1 MARGRLR
8 VYLGAAPGVGKTYAM
23 LAEGWRRRHRGTDV
37 VVGYV
42 ESHGRAATEAQLGD
56 LPVVPRRTVEYRGA
70 TLEEMDLDA
79 VLARHPAVVLVD
91 ELAHTNAPGSRH
103 EKRWQDIE
111 ELLDAG
117 IDVISTVNVQH
128 LESLN
133 DVVERI
139 TGVVQHETVPDAVV
153 RAADQI
159 ELVDMS
165 PEALRRRMAH
175 GNIYPPERVDAA
187 LANYFRPGNLGALRE
202 LALLWVADRVEESL
216 QAYLADQHITDVWE
230 TRERV
235 VVGMSGAPQGERL
248 IRRAARMAGRVQG
261 DLLGVHVVPAD
272 GLAHRSDSALDH
284 QRSLLGQL
292 GGTYHEVVGDDV
304 AASLAAFANA
314 ERATQLVLGA
324 SRRSRGAEVL
334 RGSPI
339 SSVLRRL
346 GTIDVHVIAN
356 LPDDADDVPMALPPV
371 RSVSGLPWRRKA
383 AGWTAVVVALPL
395 LTVLLLPHRDDLSL
409 STILVL
415 YLAVVVTIAAIG
427 GLVVGLVAAVA
438 AFLLENWF
446 FTPPLHTLTVAD
458 GEHVVAL
465 TAFVAVSA
473 LVSLLVGRSVR
484 RSREAVRA
492 RAEAEALAR
501 TTASLIGGTDP
512 LPAVVDQLRIG
523 FSLERVAVLERV
535 GAGWT
540 TLASSGPA
548 GTSPRRVGVGGVGV
562 GGSATSEGIGLSS
575 STRDDPS
582 MTIDLDEAGTR
593 RLVLTGGEL
602 GAVDQHVLRAFADQ
616 LRLALERRQLR
627 EEAHD
632 AEALAETDALRR
644 SLLQA
649 VSHDLRTPLA
659 SIKAAVTSLLQR
671 DVSWSAHDRDDLL
684 GTIDT
689 ATDRLDRV
697 VANLLDMSRLQ
708 SGALSLHCT
717 PTALEDVV
725 AAALGSVPDDAYRTT
740 VDVPETVPLVDA
752 DPALLERAVA
762 NVVSNA
768 LAWSPRDQPVR
779 IEAAPVQGLVVLRV
793 IDRGPGI
800 PPAQRARIFEPFW
813 RLGDRSTD
821 AGVGLGLAVA
831 HGFVTAMHGE
841 ISVDDTPGG
850 GLTVTIALAPA
861 VTGNGQG
868 PELGP

>member
-1 MARGRLR
+1 MARGHLR

-23 LAEGWRRRHRGTDV
+23 LAEGWRRRSRGTDV

-42 ESHGRAATEAQLGD
+42 DDHGRAATRAQLRD
-56 LPVVPRRTVEYRGA
+56 LPVVPRLTVEYRGA

-79 VLARHPAVVLVD
+79 VLARHPQVALVD
-91 ELAHTNAPGSRH
+91 ELAHTNAPGVRH

-117 IDVISTVNVQH
+117 IDVITTVNIQH

-133 DVVERI
+133 DVVQHI
-139 TGVVQHETVPDAVV
+139 TGVVQRETVPDAVV

-175 GNIYPPERVDAA
+175 GNIYPSERVDAA

-216 QAYLADQHITDVWE
+216 QGYLADHGIRDTWE

-235 VVGMSGAPQGERL
+235 VVGLSGAPNGERL

-261 DLLGVHVVPAD
+261 ELLGVHVVPAD
-272 GLAHRSDSALDH
+272 GLARRTGEALDQ
-284 QRSLLGQL
+284 QRELLDQL

-304 AASLAAFANA
+304 AAALAAFATA

-324 SRRSRGAEVL
+324 SRRSRTAEIL

-339 SSVLRRL
+339 SSALRRL
-346 GTIDVHVIAN
+346 DAIDVHVIASG
-356 LPDDADDVPMALPPV
+356 PDDDERRPTVLPPV
-371 RSVSGLPWRRKA
+371 RSVSALPWRRKL
-383 AGWTAVVVALPL
+383 AGWAVALVTLPL
-395 LTVLLLPHRDDLSL
+395 LTALLVPHRDDLSL

-415 YLAVVVTIAAIG
+415 YLALVVVIAAIG
-427 GLVVGLVAAVA
+427 GLVVGVASAVA
-438 AFLLENWF
+438 AFLLENWY
-446 FTPPLHTLTVAD
+446 FTPPIHTLTIAD
-458 GEHVVAL
+458 GEHVLAL
-465 TAFVAVSA
+465 TAFVAVSV
-473 LVSLLVGRSVR
+473 LVSVLVGQAVR

-501 TTASLIGGTDP
+501 TTGSLIGETDP

-523 FSLERVAVLERV
+523 FGLDAAAVLERTD
-535 GAGWT
+535 GGWT
-540 TLASSGPA
+540 TLASSGRSVPGA
-548 GTSPRRVGVGGVGV
+548 ERTGMT
-562 GGSATSEGIGLSS
+562 IGLEEGG
-575 STRDDPS
+575 R
-582 MTIDLDEAGTR
+582 R

-602 GAVDQHVLRAFADQ
+602 GTVDQHVLRAFADQ
-616 LRLALERRQLR
+616 LRLALERRQLM

-671 DVSWSAHDRDDLL
+671 DVDWSAHDRDDLL
-684 GTIDT
+684 VTIDT

-708 SGALSLHCT
+708 SGALSLRCA
-717 PTALEDVV
+717 PVALEDVV
-725 AAALGSVPDDAYRTT
+725 AAALSSLPDETLRTT
-740 VDVPETVPLVDA
+740 VDVPETVPLVEG

-768 LAWSPRDQPVR
+768 LAWSPPDRPVR
-779 IEAAPVQGLVVLRV
+779 IEAAPVKERVCLRV
-793 IDRGPGI
+793 IDQGPGI
-800 PPAQRARIFEPFW
+800 PMAQRARIFEPFR

-831 HGFVTAMHGE
+831 HGFVTAMHGD

-850 GLTVTIALAPA
+850 GLTVTISMPPA
-861 VTGNGQG
+861 VAGDGQSGDPGGAGG
-868 PELGP
+868 PA

>member
-23 LAEGWRRRHRGTDV
+23 LAEGRRRRSRGTDV

-42 ESHGRAATEAQLGD
+42 ETHGRGATAAQLDD
-56 LPVVPRRTVEYRGA
+56 LPVVPRRKLEYRGA
-70 TLEEMDLDA
+70 TFEEMDLDA
-79 VLARHPAVVLVD
+79 VIARRPAVALVD

-139 TGVVQHETVPDAVV
+139 AGVVQRETVPDAVV

-216 QAYLADQHITDVWE
+216 QAYLADHDITNVWE

-235 VVGMSGAPQGERL
+235 VVGMSGAPHGERL

-272 GLAHRSDSALDH
+272 GLARKTGDALGY
-284 QRSLLGQL
+284 QRELLGQL

-324 SRRSRGAEVL
+324 SRRSRVAEVVH
-334 RGSPI
+334 GSAI

-346 GTIDVHVIAN
+346 DAIDVHVIAD
-356 LPDDADDVPMALPPV
+356 PADEDDHAATVLPPV
-371 RSVSGLPWRRKA
+371 RSVSALPWPRKA
-383 AGWTAVVVALPL
+383 AGWTAVLVGLPL
-395 LTVLLLPHRDDLSL
+395 LTALLVPHREELSL

-415 YLAVVVTIAAIG
+415 YLALVVVIAAVG
-427 GLVVGLVAAVA
+427 GLTVGLVAAVA

-446 FTPPLHTLTVAD
+446 FTPPVHTLTVAD
-458 GEHVVAL
+458 AEHLVAL

-473 LVSLLVGRSVR
+473 FVSLLVGRAVR
-484 RSREAVRA
+484 RTREAVRA

-501 TTASLIGGTDP
+501 TTASLIGGADP

-523 FSLERVAVLERV
+523 FGLDAVAVLERSD
-535 GAGWT
+535 GRWT
-540 TLASSGPA
+540 TLAGSSPVGGLAGGSLAGGPIGSGPGGPGAA
-548 GTSPRRVGVGGVGV
+548 G
-562 GGSATSEGIGLSS
+562 
-575 STRDDPS
+575 
-582 MTIDLDEAGTR
+582 MTIDLDEGGTR
-593 RLVLTGGEL
+593 RLVLTGGRLEAL
-602 GAVDQHVLRAFADQ
+602 DQHVLRAFADQ
-616 LRLALERRQLR
+616 LRLALERRELQEDAR
-627 EEAHD
+627 D

-649 VSHDLRTPLA
+649 VSHDLRTPLS
-659 SIKAAVTSLLQR
+659 SIKAAVTSLLQQ
-671 DVSWSAHDRDDLL
+671 DVAWSDAEREELL
-684 GTIDT
+684 VTIDT
-689 ATDRLDRV
+689 ATDGLDRV

-708 SGALSLHCT
+708 SGALSLRSA
-717 PTALEDVV
+717 PVALEDVV
-725 AAALGSVPDDAYRTT
+725 AAALASIADDAHRTT

-768 LAWSPRDQPVR
+768 LAWSPPDQPVR
-779 IEAAPVQGLVVLRV
+779 IEAAPVQERVCLRV

-800 PPAQRARIFEPFW
+800 PLSQRARIFEPFR

-850 GLTVTIALAPA
+850 GLTVTISLVPA
-861 VTGNGQG
+861 ISGNG
-868 PELGP
+868 LGSEVAS

>member
-1 MARGRLR
+1 MGRGRLR

-23 LAEGWRRRHRGTDV
+23 LAEGRRRRSRGTDV

-42 ESHGRAATEAQLGD
+42 ETHGRAATAAQLGD
-56 LPVVPRRTVEYRGA
+56 LPVVPRTTVEYRDA
-70 TLEEMDLDA
+70 TFEEMDLDA
-79 VLARHPAVVLVD
+79 VLARRPAVALVD
-91 ELAHTNAPGSRH
+91 ELAHTNAPGGRH

-139 TGVVQHETVPDAVV
+139 TGVVQRETVPDAVV

-165 PEALRRRMAH
+165 PEALRRRLAH
-175 GNIYPPERVDAA
+175 GNVYPPERVDAA

-216 QAYLADQHITDVWE
+216 QAYLADHGITNVWE

-235 VVGMSGAPQGERL
+235 VVGISGAPHGERL
-248 IRRAARMAGRVQG
+248 VRRAARMAGRVQG

-272 GLAHRSDSALDH
+272 GLARKTGDGLGY
-284 QRSLLGQL
+284 QRDLLGQL

-314 ERATQLVLGA
+314 ERATQLVLGT
-324 SRRSRGAEVL
+324 SRRSRVAEVL
-334 RGSPI
+334 RGSAI

-346 GTIDVHVIAN
+346 DAIDVHVIAD
-356 LPDDADDVPMALPPV
+356 LPDEDDHAPTVLPPV
-371 RSVSGLPWRRKA
+371 RSVSALPWRRKA
-383 AGWTAVVVALPL
+383 AGWAAVLIGLPL
-395 LTVLLLPHRDDLSL
+395 LTVLLIPHRDDLSL

-415 YLAVVVTIAAIG
+415 YLALVVVIAAIG
-427 GLVVGLVAAVA
+427 GLAVGLVAAVA

-458 GEHVVAL
+458 AEHLVAL

-473 LVSLLVGRSVR
+473 LVSLLIGRAVR
-484 RSREAVRA
+484 RTREAVRA

-501 TTASLIGGTDP
+501 TTASLIGGADP

-523 FSLERVAVLERV
+523 FGLDGVAVLERSD
-535 GAGWT
+535 GRWT
-540 TLASSGPA
+540 TLASSDLAGGAAAGGGQAGPPTGPPRPPPAAA
-548 GTSPRRVGVGGVGV
+548 GM
-562 GGSATSEGIGLSS
+562 A
-575 STRDDPS
+575 
-582 MTIDLDEAGTR
+582 IDLDEGGNR
-593 RLVLTGGEL
+593 RLVLTGGQL
-602 GAVDQHVLRAFADQ
+602 DALDQHVLRAFADQ
-616 LRLALERRQLR
+616 LRLALERRQLQDAAR
-627 EEAHD
+627 D

-659 SIKAAVTSLLQR
+659 SIKAAVTSLLQQ
-671 DVSWSAHDRDDLL
+671 DVAWSTDEREDLL

-697 VANLLDMSRLQ
+697 VSNLLDMSRLQ
-708 SGALSLHCT
+708 SGALSLHCA
-717 PTALEDVV
+717 PVALEDVV
-725 AAALGSVPDDAYRTT
+725 AAALSGLPDDSHRTT
-740 VDVPETVPLVDA
+740 VDVPETVPLVEA

-779 IEAAPVQGLVVLRV
+779 IEAAPVQQRVYLRV

-800 PPAQRARIFEPFW
+800 PSAQRARIFEPFR

-850 GLTVTIALAPA
+850 GLTVTISLAPA
-861 VTGNGQG
+861 VTGNG
-868 PELGP
+868 LGSDAAP

>member
-1 MARGRLR
+1 MARGHLR

-23 LAEGWRRRHRGTDV
+23 LAEGGRRRGRGTDV
-37 VVGYV
+37 VVGFV
-42 ESHGRAATEAQLGD
+42 EAHGRAATKAQLRD
-56 LPVVPRRTVEYRGA
+56 LPVVPRQRLEYRGA
-70 TLEEMDLDA
+70 ELEEMDLDA
-79 VLARHPAVVLVD
+79 VLDRRPEVALVD

-103 EKRWQDIE
+103 GKRWEDVE
-111 ELLDAG
+111 ELLAAG
-117 IDVISTVNVQH
+117 IDVITTVNVQH

-139 TGVVQHETVPDAVV
+139 TGVVQRETVPDAIV
-153 RAADQI
+153 RGADQI

-216 QAYLADQHITDVWE
+216 QGYLADHGITDAWE
-230 TRERV
+230 TRERIV
-235 VVGMSGAPQGERL
+235 VAMSGIAEGDHL
-248 IRRAARMAGRVQG
+248 IRRAARIAGRVQG
-261 DLLGVHVVPAD
+261 ELIGVHVVAAD
-272 GLAHRSDSALDH
+272 GLTVTAGDELDR
-284 QRSLLGQL
+284 QRQLLVQL

-304 AASLAAFANA
+304 AAALAAFATA

-324 SRRSRGAEVL
+324 SRRSRLTELV
-334 RGSPI
+334 RGSPVA
-339 SSVLRRL
+339 SVLRHL
-346 GTIDVHVIAN
+346 GSVDVHVIAQSSDEQSPAKP
-356 LPDDADDVPMALPPV
+356 LPIV
-371 RSVSGLPWRRKA
+371 RSVSALPWRRKA
-383 AGWTAVVVALPL
+383 WGWAVALVALPL
-395 LTVLLLPHRDDLSL
+395 LTAILIPHREDLSL

-415 YLAVVVTIAAIG
+415 YLVVVVIIAAIG
-427 GLVVGLVAAVA
+427 GLVVGLVSAVA
-438 AFLLENWF
+438 ALLLENWF

-458 GEHVVAL
+458 GEHLVAL
-465 TAFVAVSA
+465 LAFVAVSA
-473 LVSLLVGRSVR
+473 LVSLLVGRAVR

-501 TTASLIGGTDP
+501 TTASLIGDADP

-523 FSLERVAVLERV
+523 FGLQAAAVVERTD
-535 GAGWT
+535 AGWT

-548 GTSPRRVGVGGVGV
+548 VPADGHAGV
-562 GGSATSEGIGLSS
+562 A
-575 STRDDPS
+575 
-582 MTIDLDEAGTR
+582 IDLDEAGTR
-593 RLVLTGGEL
+593 RLVLTGGQL

-627 EEAHD
+627 EDAHD

-671 DVSWSAHDRDDLL
+671 DVSWSVHDQDELL
-684 GTIDT
+684 TTIDT

-708 SGALSLHCT
+708 SGALSLHCA

-725 AAALGSVPDDAYRTT
+725 AAALGSIPDDAHRTT
-740 VDVPETVPLVDA
+740 VDVPETVPLVEA

-768 LAWSPRDQPVR
+768 LAWSPRDEPVR
-779 IEAAPVQGLVVLRV
+779 IEAAPVQERVCLRV

-800 PPAQRARIFEPFW
+800 PSAQRARIFEPFR

-850 GLTVTIALAPA
+850 GLTVTISLAPA
-861 VTGNGQG
+861 VTGNG
-868 PELGP
+868 LGSGAEA

>member
-1 MARGRLR
+1 MARGHLR

-23 LAEGWRRRHRGTDV
+23 LAEGVRRRDRGTDV

-42 ESHGRAATEAQLGD
+42 EPHGRAATTAQLRD
-56 LPVVPRRTVEYRGA
+56 LPVVPRQQLEYRGA
-70 TLEEMDLDA
+70 VLEEMDLEA
-79 VLARHPAVVLVD
+79 VLVRRPQVALVD

-103 EKRWQDIE
+103 GKRWEDIE
-111 ELLDAG
+111 ELVAAG
-117 IDVISTVNVQH
+117 IDVITTVNVQH

-139 TGVVQHETVPDAVV
+139 TGVVQRETVPDAIV
-153 RAADQI
+153 RGADQI

-216 QAYLADQHITDVWE
+216 QGYLADHGITDAWE
-230 TRERV
+230 TRERI
-235 VVGMSGAPQGERL
+235 VVGMSGIAEGDHL
-248 IRRAARMAGRVQG
+248 IRRAARIAGRVQG
-261 DLLGVHVVPAD
+261 ELIGVHVVAAD
-272 GLAHRSDSALDH
+272 GLTVTAGDELDR
-284 QRSLLGQL
+284 QRQLLVQL

-304 AASLAAFANA
+304 AAALAAFATA

-324 SRRSRGAEVL
+324 SRRGRLTELV
-334 RGSPI
+334 RGSPVA
-339 SSVLRRL
+339 SVLRHL
-346 GTIDVHVIAN
+346 GSVDVHVIAQSSDESPAKP
-356 LPDDADDVPMALPPV
+356 LPIV
-371 RSVSGLPWRRKA
+371 RSVSALPWRRKA
-383 AGWTAVVVALPL
+383 WGWAVAVVTLPL
-395 LTVLLLPHRDDLSL
+395 LTALLIPHREDLSL

-415 YLAVVVTIAAIG
+415 YLVVVVVIAAIG
-427 GLVVGLVAAVA
+427 GLVVGLVSAVA
-438 AFLLENWF
+438 ALVLENWF
-446 FTPPLHTLTVAD
+446 FTPPLHTLSVAD
-458 GEHVVAL
+458 GEHLVAL
-465 TAFVAVSA
+465 LAFVAVSA
-473 LVSLLVGRSVR
+473 LVSLLVGRAVR

-501 TTASLIGGTDP
+501 TTASLIGDADP

-523 FSLERVAVLERV
+523 FGLQAAAVVERTDT
-535 GAGWT
+535 GWT

-548 GTSPRRVGVGGVGV
+548 VLADGHPGV
-562 GGSATSEGIGLSS
+562 A
-575 STRDDPS
+575 
-582 MTIDLDEAGTR
+582 IDLDEAGTR
-593 RLVLTGGEL
+593 RLVLTGGQL

-671 DVSWSAHDRDDLL
+671 DVAWSTHDRDDLL

-708 SGALSLHCT
+708 SGALSLRCA
-717 PTALEDVV
+717 PVALEDVV
-725 AAALGSVPDDAYRTT
+725 AAALGSIPEDAHRTT
-740 VDVPETVPLVDA
+740 VDVPETLPLVEA

-768 LAWSPRDQPVR
+768 LAWSPPDQPVR
-779 IEAAPVQGLVVLRV
+779 IEAAPVQERVCLRV

-800 PPAQRARIFEPFW
+800 PSAQRARIFEPFR

-850 GLTVTIALAPA
+850 GLTVTISLAPA
-861 VTGNGQG
+861 VTGDGFG
-868 PELGP
+868 PGAES

>member
-23 LAEGWRRRHRGTDV
+23 LAEGRRRRSRGTDV

-42 ESHGRAATEAQLGD
+42 ETHGRAATAAQLGD
-56 LPVVPRRTVEYRGA
+56 LPVVPRKKVEYRGA
-70 TLEEMDLDA
+70 TFEEMDLDA
-79 VLARHPAVVLVD
+79 VLARRPAVALVD
-91 ELAHTNAPGSRH
+91 ELAHTNAPGGRH

-139 TGVVQHETVPDAVV
+139 TGVVQRETVPDAVV

-216 QAYLADQHITDVWE
+216 QAYLADHGITNAWE

-235 VVGMSGAPQGERL
+235 VVGISGAPHGERL

-272 GLAHRSDSALDH
+272 GLARKTGDALGY
-284 QRSLLGQL
+284 QRDLLGQL

-314 ERATQLVLGA
+314 ERATQLVLGT
-324 SRRSRGAEVL
+324 SRRSRVAEVL
-334 RGSPI
+334 RGSAI

-346 GTIDVHVIAN
+346 DAIDVHVIADP
-356 LPDDADDVPMALPPV
+356 PDEDDHAPTVLPPV
-371 RSVSGLPWRRKA
+371 RSVS
-383 AGWTAVVVALPL
+383 ALPL
-395 LTVLLLPHRDDLSL
+395 ATEGRGLGRRPRRAAPPDRPPRPASGRP
-409 STILVL
+409 
-415 YLAVVVTIAAIG
+415 VVVDHPRALPRAGRRASPPSG
-427 GLVVGLVAAVA
+427 GWPSGWSPRVA

-458 GEHVVAL
+458 AEHLVAL

-473 LVSLLVGRSVR
+473 LVSLLVGRAVR
-484 RSREAVRA
+484 RTREAVRA

-501 TTASLIGGTDP
+501 TTASLIGGADP

-523 FSLERVAVLERV
+523 FGLDGVAVLERSD
-535 GAGWT
+535 GRWT
-540 TLASSGPA
+540 TLAASGLAGSAAAGGGPA
-548 GTSPRRVGVGGVGV
+548 GAPTGRPRPRRPQRAWRSTSTRAVT
-562 GGSATSEGIGLSS
+562 GGSCSPEGSS
-575 STRDDPS
+575 DA
-582 MTIDLDEAGTR
+582 L
-593 RLVLTGGEL
+593 
-602 GAVDQHVLRAFADQ
+602 DQHVLRAFADQ
-616 LRLALERRQLR
+616 LRLALERRAAAGGR
-627 EEAHD
+627 AR
-632 AEALAETDALRR
+632 TRKRWSRRTRSRR

-671 DVSWSAHDRDDLL
+671 DVAWSADDRDDLL
-684 GTIDT
+684 GHHRHR
-689 ATDRLDRV
+689 DRPARPRRRQPARHEPAAERRAQPALR
-697 VANLLDMSRLQ
+697 AG
-708 SGALSLHCT
+708 GAGGRRGRG
-717 PTALEDVV
+717 AR
-725 AAALGSVPDDAYRTT
+725 AALPDDAHRTT
-740 VDVPETVPLVDA
+740 
-752 DPALLERAVA
+752 RRR
-762 NVVSNA
+762 
-768 LAWSPRDQPVR
+768 PRD
-779 IEAAPVQGLVVLRV
+779 
-793 IDRGPGI
+793 
-800 PPAQRARIFEPFW
+800 RARSSRPTPRCW
-813 RLGDRSTD
+813 SGPWPTSCPTRWPGRPASSRCASRPRPSRSGSASGSSTAARASRRA
-821 AGVGLGLAVA
+821 AGPHLRALPAPRRPLDTMPASASGWPSP
-831 HGFVTAMHGE
+831 TA
-841 ISVDDTPGG
+841 S
-850 GLTVTIALAPA
+850 
-861 VTGNGQG
+861 
-868 PELGP
+868 